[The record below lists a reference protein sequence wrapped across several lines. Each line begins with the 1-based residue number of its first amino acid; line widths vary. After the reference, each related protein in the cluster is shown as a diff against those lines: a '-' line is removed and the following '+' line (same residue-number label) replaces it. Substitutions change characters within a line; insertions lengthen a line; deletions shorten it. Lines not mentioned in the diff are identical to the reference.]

1 MRYGILGPLELSEN
15 GRTVEIAGAKQRA
28 LLAMLL
34 LNANRVVSSDE
45 LVDAIWE
52 EQVPDSA
59 LKALQ
64 VHVSQLRKLVGRH
77 RLETRA
83 PGYLLRVERDALDL
97 EHFQRLY
104 GEGELDE
111 ALSLWRGSPLAE
123 FACHRFAQAET
134 ARLQELHLGCL
145 EDRID
150 RDLTRGR
157 HAELVG
163 ELEGLVTGHALRE
176 QLRCQLMLALYR
188 AGRQAEALD
197 CYQQARAALTDD
209 LGIEPGR
216 QLRELHQ
223 AILNQ
228 DPSLDLPSQ
237 ERPERTE
244 PLATPPS
251 SPIVEPIAR
260 DVRRTVT
267 AVFVRI
273 AFSSAPGERLD
284 PEALRRVT
292 GRAFGEVELAVA
304 RRTKQGA
311 GGIGRH
317 RLPALALQE
326 QPQGFEHIRLI
337 VADQHAIGFGG
348 GRLVHGGGVHSGI
361 PHLN

>member
-1 MRYGILGPLELSEN
+1 
-15 GRTVEIAGAKQRA
+15 
-28 LLAMLL
+28 
-34 LNANRVVSSDE
+34 
-45 LVDAIWE
+45 
-52 EQVPDSA
+52 

-244 PLATPPS
+244 R
-251 SPIVEPIAR
+251 VR
-260 DVRRTVT
+260 DEKGRFQPKEETLKKLSLEELTQVKVT
-267 AVFVRI
+267 TESTLSRVDERVDE
-273 AFSSAPGERLD
+273 APGSVYVYTREMIQTRGYRSL
-284 PEALRRVT
+284 
-292 GRAFGEVELAVA
+292 GEL
-304 RRTKQGA
+304 
-311 GGIGRH
+311 
-317 RLPALALQE
+317 LQTV
-326 QPQGFEHIRLI
+326 PGFTVFHKDL
-337 VADQHAIGFGG
+337 QLGFQAH
-348 GRLVHGGGVHSGI
+348 V
-361 PHLN
+361 